1 MKTMLTALL
10 LFLSMLPA
18 WAQPDARAAPQ
29 APAARVHDYNFL
41 DVAYLYQDID
51 IGNVSETAHGFG
63 VSGGAQL
70 SDWFSL
76 WASSSAVLM
85 ETETVDVTTAVI
97 GIGVRAHA
105 PLTDHASAYAAA
117 GYLTAEVEAE
127 WADGRDE
134 RVSVST
140 DGNGYS
146 LGAGIRALV
155 VPRLELSLAVSLT
168 SYDDESDTSVG
179 GGLQYSLTDK
189 VALGAVVSVADDA
202 VGAALGARFYF
213 K

>member
-1 MKTMLTALL
+1 MKTTLTALL
-10 LFLSMLPA
+10 LFLSALA
-18 WAQPDARAAPQ
+18 ALAQPDARAAPS
-29 APAARVHDYNFL
+29 APVARVHDYNVL

-51 IGNVSETAHGFG
+51 LDNRREQAHGFG
-63 VSGGAQL
+63 VSGGVQL
-70 SDWFSL
+70 NDWVSL
-76 WASSSAVLM
+76 WASSSAVVLQ
-85 ETETVDVTTAVI
+85 TETVDVTTAVI

-105 PLTDHASAYAAA
+105 PVSDHVSAYASV
-117 GYLTAEVEAE
+117 GHLTAEVDAE

-146 LGAGIRALV
+146 LGAGMRALV
-155 VPRLELSLAVSLT
+155 LPRLELSLGVSLV
-168 SYDDESDTSVG
+168 SYEDESDTSVG
-179 GGLQYSLTDK
+179 GGLVYSLTDK